1 MRIVLV
7 FVWTQMLMLLLSAG
21 CRHCRSHTQQ
31 RLPHQPGKAAAS
43 RGRAAQAN
51 PLWEGVP
58 LPERQLCRGWWR
70 CWREL
75 QSDAHAAPHTAA
87 GVHLPFLFTLG
98 KVTVFHI

>member
-1 MRIVLV
+1 MRIVPV
-7 FVWTQMLMLLLSAG
+7 SAHMAMPLLSAG

-31 RLPHQPGKAAAS
+31 RLPHQLGKAAAS
-43 RGRAAQAN
+43 RGRPTQTR
-51 PLWEGVP
+51 PLWKGVP

-87 GVHLPFLFTLG
+87 GIHLPFLVTLG
-98 KVTVFHI
+98 KATVLHT